1 MGPKKR
7 AYESMMHGNWP
18 MITMC
23 RNNINKNKYGGT
35 LNYEKGLPAERSP

>member
-1 MGPKKR
+1 MVPKKR
-7 AYESMMHGNWP
+7 AYDKMMHGNRP

-23 RNNINKNKYGGT
+23 RNDTNKKKYGGT